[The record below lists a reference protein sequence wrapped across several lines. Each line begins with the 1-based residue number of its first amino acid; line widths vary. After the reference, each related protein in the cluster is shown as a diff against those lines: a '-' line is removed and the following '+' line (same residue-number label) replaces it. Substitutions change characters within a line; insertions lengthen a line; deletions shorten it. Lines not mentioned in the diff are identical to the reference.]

1 MDMTALFD
9 LAVLDGAI
17 RFAVPLLLACLAGL
31 FSERAGVVD
40 IGLEGKML
48 MAAFLSAS
56 VAYVTGSA
64 WIGLLAGILGA
75 VLLSLLHGLA
85 SITFRGNQLISG
97 VAINFFAAGV
107 TVVAAQSWFA
117 QGGRTPQL
125 SGAARFEALHWPSAL
140 TKIREINDAPL
151 LMRIYSELIS
161 GHSILT
167 YLAILTVPTTWWILY
182 RTRFGLRLRAVGENP
197 AAVDTAG
204 ISVVM
209 LRYKA
214 VIICGILCGVAG
226 AYLATSLQAGFTRD
240 MTAGRGYIALAA
252 LIFAKWRPWH
262 ALGATVLFGY
272 LQALSLRPDIVER
285 VATVRVQG
293 QLLDVLP
300 YLLTILILAGLIGRA
315 IPPRAAGEPYVK
327 GQ

>member
-1 MDMTALFD
+1 
-9 LAVLDGAI
+9 
-17 RFAVPLLLACLAGL
+17 LAGL

-64 WIGLLAGILGA
+64 WAGLLAGILGA

-97 VAINFFAAGV
+97 IAINFFAAGV

-117 QGGRTPQL
+117 QGGRTPRL
-125 SGAARFEALHWPSAL
+125 TGAARFEALHWPKAL
-140 TKIREINDAPL
+140 TKIREINDAPF

-167 YLAILTVPTTWWILY
+167 YLAVLTVPATWWILY

-272 LQALSLRPDIVER
+272 LQALSLRPDVVER
-285 VATVRVQG
+285 VATIRVQG
-293 QLLDVLP
+293 QFLDVLP